1 MLKERATQ
9 FIQKVKLTGGLLAE
23 RADVVR
29 SEVLPYQWRA
39 LNDQIPGLNRVMRLR
54 IFGLLQE
61 RLKANSTA
69 CCGKTATWPSGWRQS
84 HTA

>member
-9 FIQKVKLTGGLLAE
+9 FIQKVKLTGAYWQSE
-23 RADVVR
+23 PMVR
-29 SEVLPYQWRA
+29 SEVLLHQWRA

-61 RLKANSTA
+61 RLANSTA

-84 HTA
+84 TA